1 MAFRL
6 LLPAATL
13 MLAACVADS
22 GESYHRPTPVA
33 TNGPAACYA
42 DAAFTPRE
50 ERVAI
55 RHTATMMR
63 MGELAACELAK
74 QELASRSPGTCQTHF
89 GSRTDIRNLTAR
101 TQFNGGTWICHCR
114 DAGLFMQCDVSGDAV
129 CAFEEATS
137 RCVQGQG

>member
-1 MAFRL
+1 MEIGDGVQTPSAGSN
-6 LLPAATL
+6 AD
-13 MLAACVADS
+13 ACRVRCGQRRELS
-22 GESYHRPTPVA
+22 PP
-33 TNGPAACYA
+33 